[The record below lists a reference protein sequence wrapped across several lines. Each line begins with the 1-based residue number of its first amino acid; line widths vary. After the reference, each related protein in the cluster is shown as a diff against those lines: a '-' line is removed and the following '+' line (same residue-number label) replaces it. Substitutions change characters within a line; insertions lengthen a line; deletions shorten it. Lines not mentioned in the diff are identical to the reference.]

1 MTPQSK
7 DLDYHRPNG
16 KITCMKDD
24 NFDVLLLEIEL
35 DDWSKSAFC
44 VWQKW
49 KIFRTVQ
56 HL

>member
-1 MTPQSK
+1 
-7 DLDYHRPNG
+7 
-16 KITCMKDD
+16 MKDD